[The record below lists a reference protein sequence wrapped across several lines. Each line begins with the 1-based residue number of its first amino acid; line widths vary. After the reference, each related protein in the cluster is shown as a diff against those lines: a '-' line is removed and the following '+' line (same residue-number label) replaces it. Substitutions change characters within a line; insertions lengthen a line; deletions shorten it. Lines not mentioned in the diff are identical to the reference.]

1 MAVNVEKDGP
11 VTIVTLSR
19 PVCLRGD
26 RLSAIEQFDLPFE
39 KAMVN
44 EFKHGLASIAKE
56 AAEGAGRFAKGA
68 GRHGYFEKPDA

>member
-1 MAVNVEKDGP
+1 MP
-11 VTIVTLSR
+11 WIVQRLKNWR
-19 PVCLRGD
+19 LFFEPLNVCLRGD